1 MRDVLL
7 TLILIVLVPMA
18 FRWPWVGTMVW
29 TWVSLMYPQRLT
41 FGFAH
46 DMPIAAIVGGA
57 TLLGFVLVPADRR
70 LPRGAIPVALVLFIL
85 WMCVTSIFAIYPSE
99 IGEMFMKVMKIQ
111 TMTFVTMALLHER
124 RQVDTFVWV
133 IALSLGFYGVK
144 GGLFTL
150 RGGGM
155 GSVEG
160 PPGSFI
166 APNNELGLALTMVV
180 PLMYYLFSISSRR
193 IVRWGLLG
201 AMILTSMSVLGTH
214 SRGALLAI
222 VAMGVFLWLKN
233 PAKLRNGVILVA
245 LGAALIAF
253 MPQTWVARM
262 QTIESYQTDS
272 SAEGRLNAWSMSWH
286 LALDR
291 PIGGGFEVITP
302 ELFQRYAPDP
312 TNLHAAHSIYF
323 QVLGEH
329 GFPGLFLFLLLWFLG
344 WRTAA
349 RIKSLASGREDLAWA
364 TRLALMVQVSLV
376 AYLVGGAF
384 LSLAYFDLPYDLLI
398 ILVALRSIVNAH
410 VPGTSATPSA
420 ITIRS
425 LAPGGTEAS
434 PLGSRRVQ
442 PGP

>member
-1 MRDVLL
+1 
-7 TLILIVLVPMA
+7 
-18 FRWPWVGTMVW
+18 
-29 TWVSLMYPQRLT
+29 
-41 FGFAH
+41 
-46 DMPIAAIVGGA
+46 
-57 TLLGFVLVPADRR
+57 
-70 LPRGAIPVALVLFIL
+70 
-85 WMCVTSIFAIYPSE
+85 
-99 IGEMFMKVMKIQ
+99 
-111 TMTFVTMALLHER
+111 
-124 RQVDTFVWV
+124 
-133 IALSLGFYGVK
+133 
-144 GGLFTL
+144 
-150 RGGGM
+150 M

-233 PAKLRNGVILVA
+233 SAKLRNGVILVA

-253 MPQTWVARM
+253 MPQTWVTRM

-302 ELFQRYAPDP
+302 ELFRRYAPDP

-344 WRTAA
+344 WRTAG
-349 RIKSLASGREDLAWA
+349 RIKSRTSGHEDLGWA

-398 ILVALRSIVNAH
+398 ILVALRSIVNAR
-410 VPGTSATPSA
+410 VLETSTTPSA
-420 ITIRS
+420 ITFRS
-425 LAPGGTEAS
+425 LAPEGTEAS

>member
-1 MRDVLL
+1 MRDIAL

-29 TWVSLMYPQRLT
+29 TWVSLMYPHRLT

-57 TLLGFVLVPADRR
+57 TLLGFVVMPADRR
-70 LPRGAIPVALVLFIL
+70 LPRGAIPVTLALFIL

-99 IGEMFMKVMKIQ
+99 IGEMFVKVMKIQ

-124 RQVDTFVWV
+124 RQIDTFVWV

-150 RGGGM
+150 RGGGV

-180 PLMYYLFSISSRR
+180 PLMYYLFMVSNKRH
-193 IVRWGLLG
+193 VRLGLLG
-201 AMILTSMSVLGTH
+201 AMILTAMSVLGTH

-222 VAMGVFLWLKN
+222 VAMAVFLWLKN
-233 PAKLRNGVILVA
+233 PAKLRNGAILVA
-245 LGAALIAF
+245 LGAALVAF
-253 MPQTWVARM
+253 MPQTWVSRM
-262 QTIESYQTDS
+262 QSIETYQTDS
-272 SAEGRLNAWSMSWH
+272 SAEGRLNAWAMSWH

-302 ELFQRYAPDP
+302 EMFERYAPDP
-312 TNLHAAHSIYF
+312 SNLHAAHSIYF

-329 GFPGLFLFLLLWFLG
+329 GFPGLFLFLMLWFFA

-349 RIKSLASGREDLAWA
+349 RAKSIASRHDDLAWA
-364 TRLALMVQVSLV
+364 VRLALMVQVSLV

-384 LSLAYFDLPYDLLI
+384 LSLAYFDLPYDLLV
-398 ILVALRSIVNAH
+398 ILVALRSIVNAR
-410 VPGTSATPSA
+410 VPGTV
-420 ITIRS
+420 
-425 LAPGGTEAS
+425 AS
-434 PLGSRRVQ
+434 GAAAAAASQLPPHVGHAQPLGSHRGR
-442 PGP
+442 P